1 MLKKR
6 SIVNVSF
13 TIIIIVLIVIF
24 PLDKLDKRY
33 GNDEESIKQVVASID
48 GYENESI
55 EILEIRDF
63 DDIRMVGFLSDNSPA
78 YIHFIKNKR
87 GNYEWKHIEKSPNQ
101 SFASFLLRESSEEA
115 KLSTFMIIT
124 NQANEIAKMQL
135 YINEQLIQQ
144 EFDINQKSVTWID
157 LPEIKSET
165 YEFKYKFYDKDNELI
180 GDL

>member
-6 SIVNVSF
+6 SIVYVSF
-13 TIIIIVLIVIF
+13 TVIIIVLIVIF

-48 GYENESI
+48 GYEKESI

-87 GNYEWKHIEKSPNQ
+87 GNYEWKHIEKSPDQ

-115 KLSTFMIIT
+115 KLST
-124 NQANEIAKMQL
+124 L
-135 YINEQLIQQ
+135 
-144 EFDINQKSVTWID
+144 
-157 LPEIKSET
+157 
-165 YEFKYKFYDKDNELI
+165 
-180 GDL
+180 